1 MGNFRTGS
9 RIKLLFYDPL
19 CQGKKGTTGD
29 TKGFEVTVPGG
40 GRLWLKPDENS
51 EATGKKDRGDGII

>member
-19 CQGKKGTTGD
+19 CQGKKGTTGN
-29 TKGFEVTVPGG
+29 TKGFEVTGNVDGG
-40 GRLWLKPDENS
+40 LYYS
-51 EATGKKDRGDGII
+51 EWIASPRNDIL